1 MLPTI
6 LFPGIPL
13 IILAV
18 YFYILN
24 RLERKYSIGDIS
36 FLFHLSSLIIS
47 IIIFTWIL
55 SDIFPYKPLSENP
68 PSTEMEYH
76 LLWISIVGAV
86 LSGLLTIILHFLIRH
101 AKQQKIKTN
110 D

>member
-1 MLPTI
+1 MLPVI

-24 RLERKYSIGDIS
+24 RLEHKYSIGDIS

-47 IIIFTWIL
+47 IIVFTWIL
-55 SDIFPYKPLSENP
+55 ANIFPYKPLSENP

-76 LLWISIVGAV
+76 LLWISIAGAFF
-86 LSGLLTIILHFLIRH
+86 SGLLTIILHFVIRH
-101 AKQQKIKTN
+101 AQHQRTEAN
-110 D
+110 N

>member
-1 MLPTI
+1 MLPVC

-18 YFYILN
+18 YIYILN
-24 RLERKYSIGDIS
+24 RIEQKYSMGDIS

-47 IIIFTWIL
+47 VIIFIWIL
-55 SDIFPYKPLSENP
+55 SEIFPYKPLSENP

-76 LLWISIVGAV
+76 LLWISIVGAI
-86 LSGLLTIILHFLIRH
+86 LSGLFTIILHFIIRH

-110 D
+110 I